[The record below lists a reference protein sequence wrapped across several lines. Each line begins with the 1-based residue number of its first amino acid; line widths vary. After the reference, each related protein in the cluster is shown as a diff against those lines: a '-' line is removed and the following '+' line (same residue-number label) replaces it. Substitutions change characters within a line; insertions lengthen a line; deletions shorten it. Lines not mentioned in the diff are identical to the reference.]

1 MSSLTNLSAV
11 SVVAMVF
18 IVIIIIYLYVDNPG
32 DSVREAGGTLYEN
45 WFEIRPGY
53 LESLGTFVFTFVSQ
67 HTVHLTYESIQS
79 DVKSLENWKI
89 VSTVALS
96 IATVVSLTVGVTV
109 YCTFWQHAGSDLF
122 EMYPPLGSIDFCK
135 MLLCLTMLLTFPLP
149 FFTCRELIIVSLTHQ
164 IGRSDFCETAPLDDE
179 LHVSLQ
185 EPLLNDGH
193 AEEEEEGALERSN
206 EGISS
211 RILVE
216 GQEKQLLLSYH
227 LGVTILLWSIT
238 TLLAIL
244 APSLGDVL
252 DLVGCAAGTMIA
264 FVLPGLF
271 SFRLQGYTHLAALI
285 LAVGGIVGLI
295 GTVFSLQKLITDM

>member
-1 MSSLTNLSAV
+1 
-11 SVVAMVF
+11 
-18 IVIIIIYLYVDNPG
+18 
-32 DSVREAGGTLYEN
+32 
-45 WFEIRPGY
+45 
-53 LESLGTFVFTFVSQ
+53 
-67 HTVHLTYESIQS
+67 
-79 DVKSLENWKI
+79 VKSLENWKM
-89 VSTVALS
+89 VSTVAIS

-122 EMYPPLGSIDFCK
+122 EMYPPLRSIDFCK

-149 FFTCRELIIVSLTHQ
+149 FFTCRELIIVSLTQ
-164 IGRSDFCETAPLDDE
+164 IGRSECETALDDE

-185 EPLLNDGH
+185 EPFLNDGH
-193 AEEEEEGALERSN
+193 AEEGALERSN

-216 GQEKQLLLSYH
+216 DQEKQLLLPYH

-271 SFRLQGYTHLAALI
+271 SFRLQGYTHLAAVI